1 MNIRFPA
8 LVLSVFALPFAAVAA
23 DVPLITLGGEV
34 GAADKASINRFRSV
48 PYDSLPWIRAD
59 LTGEKASE
67 FDDAGWDHILFR
79 PFKNFSGDISGRF
92 IEIMAMNAR
101 GDYNVHPAFKELL
114 ADAQKQQ
121 RPGGY
126 FAASGHIDWQ
136 QPVDYKD
143 IYTSTMMPALWG
155 NARLL
160 CGLVEASRS
169 FPDDAPLLATAR
181 RLGDFYVGM
190 IPRFTDPARM
200 SEYTGGDT
208 YAAGYVTCYFPA
220 MEGLVKLHALTGE
233 RKYLETA
240 VTMAAFYK
248 QFDRVPIDHAHGML
262 CNQVSLVLLYEATKD
277 VSYLE
282 RVEKRWDELVT
293 GGFVNPAGGIMEQC
307 KVQFG
312 RDEGCA
318 IVDWLRLNLALGR
331 VTGKTRYWAMVER
344 TLHNHLLQNQT
355 PKGGFGHRGSLCDHE
370 GVYGFKDSIEEA
382 VWCCTFHGQLGFVNL
397 RSHLLN
403 RTAAELTCNLALD
416 FTAKYADGTVVS
428 EIRPVAAAGEVLR
441 QRIRLDGLPA
451 TVLRVRQPHWA
462 DAVTA
467 LAADGTALGLETRD
481 GYCLTTQPVSEA
493 TFIYAGGIYAE
504 DRHCKRLPAGPVAG
518 QAYVIGYG
526 PKLLATQGH
535 TAAAPTWP
543 TTLEALKAQG
553 LEPFPAALRNKE
565 CSFVSGP
572 LSLAVSAKPVWGTS
586 PIAEPYPY
594 VSTGSFTGP
603 AEPLSPDPLVAYR
616 WPSPKA
622 TDGLEIY
629 LQKPSAVSSDTA
641 ASFDNLGSLTTDHPN
656 VTVKGAG
663 SIRMDFG
670 RESAAWL
677 EFDSPDCPGGIEMSI
692 SEYNQPAI
700 VNQMPLHPVKTLAPV
715 KYGNTYRL
723 ELNKELYEGVRFG
736 WIHVRS
742 FTGAWHIT
750 GIRLVCQVRPVNYE
764 GSFSCSDPMLTRVW
778 YTGAY
783 GVKLNLLKDYLGA
796 ILMDRGD
803 RHSWTGDAHP
813 SQAASMT
820 AFGNFDF
827 VRSNLERTSG
837 NDWILSYMLYW
848 VSSMLDYYNY
858 TGDAELLKKYTENIS
873 AKLDD
878 AYKAYGTNPKLGFYG
893 HDERLAAGLEMG
905 PSNCPEAANAYK
917 MLSIRAWN
925 DFAKAMGT
933 IGRNDLRD
941 KYNGYVTEKV
951 SQLRQNATWYQTFG
965 VHAMSDA
972 VNAGF
977 TNRSE
982 QEEMFDLEFND
993 KINRVS
999 FSPFNQYFIIQA
1011 MASMKKHDE
1020 ALDSVHYLWGGMI
1033 EYGGTTFFEV
1043 FRPSW
1048 ATVLGRNDP
1057 VPNNQTGFTSL
1068 CHPWGGGVVKWL
1080 SEEVAGIKPVSPGFK
1095 EYAIVPHLGRSL
1107 TWVKG
1112 AVPTP
1117 HGEIGMSINVDSGE
1131 MSMSAPAGTT
1141 GRLGIPKME
1150 KTIESVTFDNVVVWD
1165 GVFHAANGVGGA
1177 EEDPDFVYLTKVQPG
1192 THAITVKY
1200 SGTTPAYVEPLEHY
1214 DVDGIKQD
1222 SVTGGSWGGKYG
1234 EEGYVLFNYNGAN
1247 NDVRALPPYIKSL
1260 DIYNHRSVQWTNQTS
1275 DLRAL
1280 APDKSNGIPRKA
1292 ACIHTGNGGPTD
1304 VVRSWDGQPLTVS
1317 IEANGTRSYQVA
1329 LYFVDWDKLGRNIA
1343 VEMFDAKT
1351 LKMVAPVQVI
1361 KDHVAGCY
1369 LIYKYDKSVKFRIQQ
1384 IRGANAALG
1393 GIFFDPAPV
1402 DGDSSKL

>member
-1 MNIRFPA
+1 M
-8 LVLSVFALPFAAVAA
+8 
-23 DVPLITLGGEV
+23 
-34 GAADKASINRFRSV
+34 
-48 PYDSLPWIRAD
+48 IRA
-59 LTGEKASE
+59 K
-67 FDDAGWDHILFR
+67 FAG
-79 PFKNFSGDISGRF
+79 
-92 IEIMAMNAR
+92 
-101 GDYNVHPAFKELL
+101 V
-114 ADAQKQQ
+114 
-121 RPGGY
+121 
-126 FAASGHIDWQ
+126 
-136 QPVDYKD
+136 V
-143 IYTSTMMPALWG
+143 
-155 NARLL
+155 
-160 CGLVEASRS
+160 
-169 FPDDAPLLATAR
+169 
-181 RLGDFYVGM
+181 VGV
-190 IPRFTDPARM
+190 A
-200 SEYTGGDT
+200 
-208 YAAGYVTCYFPA
+208 
-220 MEGLVKLHALTGE
+220 
-233 RKYLETA
+233 
-240 VTMAAFYK
+240 
-248 QFDRVPIDHAHGML
+248 
-262 CNQVSLVLLYEATKD
+262 
-277 VSYLE
+277 
-282 RVEKRWDELVT
+282 
-293 GGFVNPAGGIMEQC
+293 GFVCSMAG
-307 KVQFG
+307 
-312 RDEGCA
+312 
-318 IVDWLRLNLALGR
+318 
-331 VTGKTRYWAMVER
+331 T
-344 TLHNHLLQNQT
+344 
-355 PKGGFGHRGSLCDHE
+355 
-370 GVYGFKDSIEEA
+370 
-382 VWCCTFHGQLGFVNL
+382 
-397 RSHLLN
+397 
-403 RTAAELTCNLALD
+403 
-416 FTAKYADGTVVS
+416 
-428 EIRPVAAAGEVLR
+428 
-441 QRIRLDGLPA
+441 
-451 TVLRVRQPHWA
+451 
-462 DAVTA
+462 
-467 LAADGTALGLETRD
+467 
-481 GYCLTTQPVSEA
+481 
-493 TFIYAGGIYAE
+493 
-504 DRHCKRLPAGPVAG
+504 
-518 QAYVIGYG
+518 
-526 PKLLATQGH
+526 
-535 TAAAPTWP
+535 
-543 TTLEALKAQG
+543 
-553 LEPFPAALRNKE
+553 
-565 CSFVSGP
+565 
-572 LSLAVSAKPVWGTS
+572 LSLAGSAEPVWGTS
-586 PIAEPYPY
+586 PIAEPQPY

-603 AEPLSPDPLVAYR
+603 AVPESPDPLVAYR

-629 LQKPSAVSSDTA
+629 LQKPSVVSCDTE
-641 ASFDNLGSLTTDHPN
+641 ASFDNLGSLTTEQPN
-656 VTVKGAG
+656 VTVKGTG

-670 RESAAWL
+670 LESAAWL

-742 FTGAWHIT
+742 FTSAWHIT
-750 GIRLVCQVRPVNYE
+750 GIRLVCQVKPVNYK

-813 SQAASMT
+813 SQAASMA

-827 VRSNLERTSG
+827 VRNNLERTSG

-858 TGDAELLKKYTENIS
+858 TGDATILEKYIGNIS
-873 AKLDD
+873 GKLDA
-878 AYKAYGTNPKLGFYG
+878 AYTAYGTNPKLGFYG

-933 IGRNDLRD
+933 IGRTDLRD

-977 TNRSE
+977 TSRTE
-982 QEEMFDLEFND
+982 QEKMFALEFND
-993 KINRVS
+993 KVNRVS

-1011 MASMKKHDE
+1011 MASMKRHDE
-1020 ALDSVHYLWGGMI
+1020 ALDAVHYLWGGMI

-1131 MSMSAPAGTT
+1131 MSMSAPAGTI

-1150 KTIESVTFDNVVVWD
+1150 KTIRSIVFDNVVVWD

-1177 EEDPDFVYLTKVQPG
+1177 EEAPDFVYLTKVHPG

-1200 SGTTPAYVEPLEHY
+1200 SGTTPGYVEPLEHY
-1214 DVDGIKQD
+1214 DVDGIRQD
-1222 SVTGGSWGGKYG
+1222 SATGGSWGGKYG
-1234 EEGYVLFNYNGAN
+1234 SEGYVLFSYNGAN
-1247 NDVRALPPYIKSL
+1247 QDVRALPSYVKSL
-1260 DIYNHRSVQWTNQTS
+1260 NIYNHRSVQWTNQTS
-1275 DLRAL
+1275 ELRAL
-1280 APDKSNGIPRKA
+1280 SPDKSNGVPRKA
-1292 ACIHTGNGGPTD
+1292 ACIYTGNGGPTD

-1317 IEANGTRSYQVA
+1317 IEANGSRSYQVA
-1329 LYFVDWDKLGRNIA
+1329 FYFVDWDKLGRSIA

-1384 IRGANAALG
+1384 IRGANAALC

-1402 DGDSSKL
+1402 AGAK